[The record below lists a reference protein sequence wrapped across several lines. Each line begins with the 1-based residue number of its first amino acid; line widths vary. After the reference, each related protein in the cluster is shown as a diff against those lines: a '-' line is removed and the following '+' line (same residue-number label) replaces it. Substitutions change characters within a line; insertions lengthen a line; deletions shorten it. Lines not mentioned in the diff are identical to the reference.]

1 MLTTWTQWDDWVP
14 QDRVRKFNDE
24 NRELAAQLHN
34 QMKSLQQKGPKTIG
48 GKKGN
53 MKNGSDFSTP
63 RGSEERHT
71 AQMGRGRGR
80 NRDYDLEHVSKPNSV
95 SSALSCNYPSFHCIH
110 FPFVGTSFGLIV
122 GGRC

>member
-1 MLTTWTQWDDWVP
+1 
-14 QDRVRKFNDE
+14 VRKFNDE

-80 NRDYDLEHVSKPNSV
+80 NRDYDLEHVSNFVSRLSTFICNSV
-95 SSALSCNYPSFHCIH
+95 SLYHVCLSCFSPSVEYWC
-110 FPFVGTSFGLIV
+110 SS
-122 GGRC
+122 